1 MCQALYEIMKDDIDR
16 RVQQGMQ
23 QGAEQKELS
32 NIKSLMDTT
41 NWAAPQAM
49 DALKIPKADQAKYAA
64 ILAGGIKQ

>member
-1 MCQALYEIMKDDIDR
+1 MCKAFEEVRNESFSRGMQEGM
-16 RVQQGMQ
+16 QQGMQ
-23 QGAEQKELS
+23 QGAEVEKLS

-64 ILAGGIKQ
+64 ML

>member
-32 NIKSLMDTT
+32 NIKNLMDTT
-41 NWAAPQAM
+41 KWAASQAM
-49 DALKIPKADQAKYAA
+49 DALKIPKADQAKYVAM
-64 ILAGGIKQ
+64 L